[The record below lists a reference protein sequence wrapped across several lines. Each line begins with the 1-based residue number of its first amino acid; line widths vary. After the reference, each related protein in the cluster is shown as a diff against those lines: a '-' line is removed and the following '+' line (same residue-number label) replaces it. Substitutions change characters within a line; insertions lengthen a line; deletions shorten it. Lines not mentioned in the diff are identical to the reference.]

1 MKSIHITRKQLLTGL
16 ALLSGLIV
24 LIVCGTLWYLI
35 ATAPDPDTISLSPSE
50 SATYICD
57 SNGNYMRRLTFAT
70 SNRDLV
76 TLDEIP
82 KALQQAVI
90 AIEDERFY
98 SHHGID
104 IHGILRAF
112 FKGITNGSFSEGA
125 STITQQLIKNQVLL
139 NGRPSA
145 HFSTVCAARCRNS
158 TLRSSSKNE
167 AARKKFW
174 KII

>member
-16 ALLSGLIV
+16 ALLSGLIM

-82 KALQQAVI
+82 EALQQAVI

-98 SHHGID
+98 
-104 IHGILRAF
+104 
-112 FKGITNGSFSEGA
+112 
-125 STITQQLIKNQVLL
+125 
-139 NGRPSA
+139 
-145 HFSTVCAARCRNS
+145 
-158 TLRSSSKNE
+158 
-167 AARKKFW
+167 
-174 KII
+174 

>member
-16 ALLSGLIV
+16 ALLSGLIM

-76 TLDEIP
+76 TLLLASRHRHP
-82 KALQQAVI
+82 RHPACLFQRYY
-90 AIEDERFY
+90 ERLLFRGRQHDYATAHQESGFY
-98 SHHGID
+98 
-104 IHGILRAF
+104 
-112 FKGITNGSFSEGA
+112 
-125 STITQQLIKNQVLL
+125 
-139 NGRPSA
+139 
-145 HFSTVCAARCRNS
+145 
-158 TLRSSSKNE
+158 
-167 AARKKFW
+167 
-174 KII
+174 

>member
-16 ALLSGLIV
+16 ALLSGLIM

-112 FKGITNGSFSEGA
+112 SKVLRAAPFPRAPARLRNSSSRIRF
-125 STITQQLIKNQVLL
+125 LL

>member
-35 ATAPDPDTISLSPSE
+35 ATAPAPDPDTISLSPSE

-98 SHHGID
+98 SHHGIACLFQRYYERL
-104 IHGILRAF
+104 HFR
-112 FKGITNGSFSEGA
+112 
-125 STITQQLIKNQVLL
+125 
-139 NGRPSA
+139 GRQHDYATA
-145 HFSTVCAARCRNS
+145 HQESGFY
-158 TLRSSSKNE
+158 
-167 AARKKFW
+167 
-174 KII
+174 